1 MTNEATNLGKYEITR
16 GASDGR
22 SSAFENNLRDAKARA
37 RAAVTSRRTPSS
49 NVFCGNELLF
59 EAWRESD
66 GGKVKTRAAA
76 AEKSAFDKLVDSS
89 KRSAAVVR

>member
-37 RAAVTSRRTPSS
+37 RAAVGVYPALL
-49 NVFCGNELLF
+49 NETLKEFDHPLKALNPRDGVCVVLLNDYIVARDLPTAYANF
-59 EAWRESD
+59 RDA
-66 GGKVKTRAAA
+66 
-76 AEKSAFDKLVDSS
+76 LQ
-89 KRSAAVVR
+89 KR